1 MIDARKLQVRSIE
14 ELIQALHPI
23 QSAAIQSGRVEDA
36 LAELRL
42 IKSNITAVLSFTSY
56 SLQEVYEE
64 QSEFRYVVDE
74 VRRECLLINGMI
86 SRIMFRKRWLFS
98 MSKIEEARDVLAHYE
113 DLTSAACRMC
123 LMVAPEQGNNLL
135 NAF

>member
-1 MIDARKLQVRSIE
+1 MQSIE
-14 ELIQALHPI
+14 ELILALHPI
-23 QSAAIQSGRVEDA
+23 QASAIDLDRTEAAIS
-36 LAELRL
+36 ELRY
-42 IKSNITAVLSFTSY
+42 IKNNVSAVLSFTSY
-56 SLQEVYEE
+56 SLQDVYEE

-98 MSKIEEARDVLAHYE
+98 LSKIEEARDVLAHYE